1 MMSATP
7 LAPPPVSPLAR
18 YRLLSPNAAVKVS
31 PLCLSTMSFGN
42 AWKDQ
47 MGDRSQ
53 REVEA
58 LLDYFYSQVGN
69 FIDTSNNY
77 QFQESEQW
85 VGDWMRK
92 RGVRDQM
99 VIATKYTTNFVAG
112 PAHPPI
118 MANYAGNG
126 TKSLVQSVE
135 SSLKNLQT
143 SYIDVWDYSTSI
155 AELMQSLNHLVAMG
169 KVLYLGA
176 SNTPAW
182 VANEYARHH
191 GLRQFAVYQGLW
203 SANCRDLE
211 RDVVPMCKSEGMGI
225 TPWGAP
231 GKGKFKLAERRRYE
245 DGLHSNFNDPEVKI
259 CKTMEDLA
267 FQLDTTLTC
276 IALSYII
283 HKAPYVFPVIAAQGI
298 SHLKEYIQALV
309 VKLDPENIKAVDSAI
324 PFDLGFPHSL
334 LWKNDIPETPQSV
347 SFLEMAGTFDF
358 VPEPAPITAPMART
372 DEYNRDGFA
381 ARRGPNPRFSKPRG
395 RMQ

>member
-58 LLDYFYSQVGN
+58 LLDYFYSQGGMRLVSD
-69 FIDTSNNY
+69 IK
-77 QFQESEQW
+77 ESEQW

-182 VANEYARHH
+182 VVSKANEYARHH

-358 VPEPAPITAPMART
+358 VPEPAVPYHRANGQ
-372 DEYNRDGFA
+372 NR
-381 ARRGPNPRFSKPRG
+381 RI
-395 RMQ
+395 

>member
-58 LLDYFYSQVGN
+58 LLDYFYS
-69 FIDTSNNY
+69 
-77 QFQESEQW
+77 QESEQW

-143 SYIDVWDYSTSI
+143 SYIDV
-155 AELMQSLNHLVAMG
+155 
-169 KVLYLGA
+169 LY
-176 SNTPAW
+176 
-182 VANEYARHH
+182 VH
-191 GLRQFAVYQGLW
+191 
-203 SANCRDLE
+203 
-211 RDVVPMCKSEGMGI
+211 
-225 TPWGAP
+225 
-231 GKGKFKLAERRRYE
+231 
-245 DGLHSNFNDPEVKI
+245 
-259 CKTMEDLA
+259 
-267 FQLDTTLTC
+267 
-276 IALSYII
+276 
-283 HKAPYVFPVIAAQGI
+283 
-298 SHLKEYIQALV
+298 
-309 VKLDPENIKAVDSAI
+309 
-324 PFDLGFPHSL
+324 
-334 LWKNDIPETPQSV
+334 
-347 SFLEMAGTFDF
+347 
-358 VPEPAPITAPMART
+358 
-372 DEYNRDGFA
+372 
-381 ARRGPNPRFSKPRG
+381 
-395 RMQ
+395 

>member
-58 LLDYFYSQVGN
+58 LLDYFYSQS
-69 FIDTSNNY
+69 T
-77 QFQESEQW
+77 
-85 VGDWMRK
+85 
-92 RGVRDQM
+92 

-182 VANEYARHH
+182 VVSKANEYARHH

-283 HKAPYVFPVIAAQGI
+283 HKAPYVFPVIAARGI
-298 SHLKEYIQALV
+298 GHLKEYIQALV

-358 VPEPAPITAPMART
+358 VPEPAPITAAMVRT
-372 DEYNRDGFA
+372 DEYNRDGSA
-381 ARRGPNPRFSKPRG
+381 ARRVSNLRFSKPRG

>member
-1 MMSATP
+1 MSATP

-58 LLDYFYSQVGN
+58 LLDYFYSQ
-69 FIDTSNNY
+69 
-77 QFQESEQW
+77 ESEQW

-92 RGVRDQM
+92 RGVRGQM

-126 TKSLVQSVE
+126 TKSLIQSVE

-191 GLRQFAVYQGLW
+191 GLRQFSVYQGLW
-203 SANCRDLE
+203 SATCRDLE

-225 TPWGAP
+225 TPWGAL
-231 GKGKFKLAERRRYE
+231 GKGKSKMAEQRRYE
-245 DGLHSNFNDPEVKI
+245 DGLYSNFNDPEVKI

-267 FQLDTTLTC
+267 IQLDTTLTC

-283 HKAPYVFPVIAAQGI
+283 HKAPYVFPVIAARGI
-298 SHLKEYIQALV
+298 NHLKEYIQALV

-334 LWKNDIPETPQSV
+334 LWKNDIPETPQNV

-372 DEYNRDGFA
+372 DEYNRHGFA
-381 ARRGPNPRFSKPRG
+381 ARRAPNLRFSKPRG
-395 RMQ
+395 RM

>member
-58 LLDYFYSQVGN
+58 LLDYFYSQGGMRLVSD
-69 FIDTSNNY
+69 IK
-77 QFQESEQW
+77 ESEQW

-143 SYIDVWDYSTSI
+143 SYIDV
-155 AELMQSLNHLVAMG
+155 
-169 KVLYLGA
+169 LY
-176 SNTPAW
+176 
-182 VANEYARHH
+182 VH
-191 GLRQFAVYQGLW
+191 
-203 SANCRDLE
+203 
-211 RDVVPMCKSEGMGI
+211 
-225 TPWGAP
+225 
-231 GKGKFKLAERRRYE
+231 
-245 DGLHSNFNDPEVKI
+245 
-259 CKTMEDLA
+259 
-267 FQLDTTLTC
+267 
-276 IALSYII
+276 
-283 HKAPYVFPVIAAQGI
+283 
-298 SHLKEYIQALV
+298 
-309 VKLDPENIKAVDSAI
+309 
-324 PFDLGFPHSL
+324 
-334 LWKNDIPETPQSV
+334 
-347 SFLEMAGTFDF
+347 
-358 VPEPAPITAPMART
+358 
-372 DEYNRDGFA
+372 
-381 ARRGPNPRFSKPRG
+381 
-395 RMQ
+395 